1 MTIKSV
7 AIYALDTLAAKF
19 YRNKN
24 ALSNKWHVRGM
35 AFSSCFLNV
44 QKFLIVILVARLRPF
59 TIRRGVNK
67 FLGYWKAAMV
77 GVTKH
82 ILMSWRA
89 KFSKSK
95 RIKCFIT
102 VTMTE
107 IESKYYH
114 YYFLFFYLLKYQVPR
129 WSFSV

>member
-7 AIYALDTLAAKF
+7 AIYALDTLGAKF

-24 ALSNKWHVRGM
+24 ALSNKWHVRGI
-35 AFSSCFLNV
+35 AFSSYFLNV
-44 QKFLIVILVARLRPF
+44 QKFLIVILIARLRPF

-67 FLGYWKAAMV
+67 FLGYWETAIV

-89 KFSKSK
+89 RFSKWK
-95 RIKCFIT
+95 RNECFIT

-114 YYFLFFYLLKYQVPR
+114 DYCFFLYLLKYQVPR
-129 WSFSV
+129 LPFSV